1 MITIGDRSFKS
12 NIPLESI
19 LAVKT
24 KVDMLKIIQ
33 KLDLYVSPNLK
44 KEETARRVAREL
56 LGEPIAIISTLCKAE
71 LELLDEF
78 IKAGAN
84 AYVVRK
90 ARKTEYKLQKYCLVL
105 AYEDEEKNEWHMLMP
120 DRVRE
125 SLAPYCQTYLD
136 LAKQGKKGPTPK
148 DLRMMAMLK
157 RLYGEE

>member
-1 MITIGDRSFKS
+1 MITIGDKSFKS

-71 LELLDEF
+71 LELLDEL
-78 IKAGAN
+78 IKAGG
-84 AYVVRK
+84 
-90 ARKTEYKLQKYCLVL
+90 QCLRCTQGP
-105 AYEDEEKNEWHMLMP
+105 K
-120 DRVRE
+120 DRV
-125 SLAPYCQTYLD
+125 QTSEVLF
-136 LAKQGKKGPTPK
+136 GSH
-148 DLRMMAMLK
+148 LR
-157 RLYGEE
+157 RRGEE